1 MLHIGEFS
9 ALTGLTVKA
18 LRHYDEQGLLGPAR
32 VDESSGHRF
41 YAPRQIRDAL
51 TILALR
57 EADVPLPVIARVLG
71 SPGDVGALEEQ
82 RDRVL
87 RERRRHDAAFD
98 AVLQTFDVPPGEIVL
113 ARREEPEQAF
123 LGYPLAAD
131 PQAGAAQDGDTL
143 DGDTRSGGARDD
155 GARDDDASDPFAR
168 AGVDVS
174 DPHWVSTR
182 VRDQE
187 THDVTLCW
195 PVPEAAARDD
205 LPGFISGVLP
215 ARTELFVTRGTDAAG
230 LQDLGWYAE
239 ALTRLVEAL
248 AAEQRAHR
256 DGFQMRYQ
264 VSPTGADSWDIDLS
278 VVL

>member
-18 LRHYDEQGLLGPAR
+18 LRHYDEQGLLAPAR
-32 VDESSGHRF
+32 VDEASGRRF

-57 EADVPLPVIARVLG
+57 EADAPLPVIARVLD
-71 SPGDVGALEEQ
+71 SPGNVAALEEQ
-82 RDRVL
+82 RERVL

-98 AVLQTFDVPPGEIVL
+98 AVLQTLATPPGEIVL

-123 LGYPLAAD
+123 LGYPLATG
-131 PQAGAAQDGDTL
+131 PRAGAARDESTHDGD
-143 DGDTRSGGARDD
+143 
-155 GARDDDASDPFAR
+155 ARDDDASDLFAH

-174 DPHWVSTR
+174 DSHWVATR
-182 VRDQE
+182 VRDHE
-187 THDVTLCW
+187 THEVTLCW
-195 PVPEAAARDD
+195 PVSNAGDGDD
-205 LPGFISGVLP
+205 LPGFITGVLP

-248 AAEQRAHR
+248 AAEHRPHR
-256 DGFQMRYQ
+256 DGFLMRYQ
-264 VSPTGADSWDIDLS
+264 VSPTGADSWNIDLS
-278 VVL
+278 VIV

>member
-1 MLHIGEFS
+1 MLYIGEFS

-32 VDESSGHRF
+32 VDEASGRRF

-71 SPGDVGALEEQ
+71 SPGDVGPLEEQ
-82 RDRVL
+82 RERVL
-87 RERRRHDAAFD
+87 RERRRHDTAFD
-98 AVLQTFDVPPGEIVL
+98 AVLQTFATPPGEIVL

-123 LGYPLAAD
+123 LGYPLIAD
-131 PQAGAAQDGDTL
+131 PQADGAQDGDR
-143 DGDTRSGGARDD
+143 GHSYARD
-155 GARDDDASDPFAR
+155 GDASDPFAR
-168 AGVDVS
+168 ADVDIS
-174 DPHWVSTR
+174 DPHWVATR

-195 PVPEAAARDD
+195 PTSEAAVRDD
-205 LPGFISGVLP
+205 LPGFITGVLP
-215 ARTELFVTRGTDAAG
+215 ARTELFVTRTTDAAG
-230 LQDLGWYAE
+230 IQDLGWYAE

-248 AAEQRAHR
+248 AAEHRPHR
-256 DGFQMRYQ
+256 DGFLMRYQ
-264 VSPTGADSWDIDLS
+264 VRPTGADSWDIDLS